1 VNETQSFEPVL
12 CSLKILYRLFRS
24 YEHGQKCHFFALTEQ
39 ITEMI
44 IKGLKHDYSK
54 VISESLHVA
63 NAFLSA
69 LKDVNT
75 LVIYKQFSKEA
86 LTLFELIFE
95 KLSKTD
101 ID

>member
-44 IKGLKHDYSK
+44 IK